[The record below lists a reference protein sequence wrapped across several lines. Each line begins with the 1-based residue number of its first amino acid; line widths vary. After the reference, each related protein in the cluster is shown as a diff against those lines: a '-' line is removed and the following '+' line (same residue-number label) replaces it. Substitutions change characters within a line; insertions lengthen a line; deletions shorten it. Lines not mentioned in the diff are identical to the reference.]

1 MSNMT
6 QSEAKKAS
14 LELAR
19 NSLDSKVFGDDIKL
33 VLSLWFAKTF
43 P

>member
-1 MSNMT
+1 MT
-6 QSEAKKAS
+6 QNEAKNAN
-14 LELAR
+14 LVLAR